1 MSSGAKESV
10 QSQRGDSPADASPAS
25 TGRGRKVV
33 FALVLLLLFAG
44 LAEAGLR
51 VAYFVTRGSWNF
63 MGDMD
68 KGDKLYKPH
77 PYTAYQL
84 VPDSHVES
92 RNAVIHISRW
102 GTRGPDQ
109 AYEKPPGH
117 VRIVCLGGSTTFSI
131 LVSDDAHTWPLQLE
145 RMLNEHYATDRVEV
159 LNYAA
164 PGYNSAEALH
174 TFMLR
179 AIDRDP
185 DIVIFHE
192 GWNEI
197 AAATDPGFQ
206 ADYSHRRKANAQ
218 TQKPLWYRL
227 AVVRL
232 YRYMSDVMRK
242 RTESPGTLEELPPRA
257 LEIYERNMESL
268 VFLAKPRGIAPVF
281 ITMATRLP
289 PDDDPDALSRVDAVP
304 HKIFQGRLTPAGLF
318 RAMKANNDRMRSVA
332 LRHGCLLVDLAN
344 TYPREAEN
352 FVPGDFGHK
361 TDRGDKLFARMAADA
376 IIADGVVERAL
387 RRNAEAAAATGA
399 AN

>member
-1 MSSGAKESV
+1 MSTLSADSNQPQHAAPSSGAVEPGPP
-10 QSQRGDSPADASPAS
+10 R
-25 TGRGRKVV
+25 RRKLL
-33 FALVLLLLFAG
+33 FALIALLLLAA
-44 LAEAGLR
+44 LAEGGLR

-68 KGDKLYKPH
+68 KGDKLYMPH

-84 VPDSHVES
+84 VPDSHIES
-92 RNAVIHISRW
+92 RNAIIHINRW

-109 AYEKPPGH
+109 PYEKPPGN

-131 LVSDDAHTWPLQLE
+131 LVSDDAHTWPLQLQ
-145 RMLNEHYATDRVEV
+145 RMLNEHYSTDRVEV

-164 PGYNSAEALH
+164 AGYNSAEALH

-179 AIDRDP
+179 AIDRTP
-185 DIVIFHE
+185 DVVIFHE

-218 TQKPLWYRL
+218 TQKPFWYRL
-227 AVVRL
+227 ALVRI
-232 YRYMSDVMRK
+232 YRYAAEVMRK
-242 RTESPGTLEELPPRA
+242 RAEPPGTLEELPPRA
-257 LEIYERNMESL
+257 LAIYERNMESL
-268 VFLAKPRGIAPVF
+268 VFLSKPRGIEPVF

-289 PDDDPDALSRVDAVP
+289 PDDDPAALSKVDAVP

-318 RAMKANNDRMRSVA
+318 HAMKANNDCMRRVA
-332 LRHGCLLVDLAN
+332 RRHGCLVVDLAN

-361 TDRGDKLFARMAADA
+361 TDRGDELFARLVADA
-376 IIADGVVERAL
+376 LIADGMVERAL
-387 RRNAEAAAATGA
+387 RRNASPEAPTAAH
-399 AN
+399 